1 MLSRRLAARPEDADA
16 AACHGA
22 AAQADERQHDHQHAV
37 AVHRT
42 QVGGLQAFI
51 DDAGC
56 DKGQKDLHHN
66 LQRGEPDA
74 GPGSALILFELMQY
88 GLHFLHSL

>member
-1 MLSRRLAARPEDADA
+1 MERRKKRRRLIEIVKDVLIALLALS
-16 AACHGA
+16 
-22 AAQADERQHDHQHAV
+22 AV
-37 AVHRT
+37 YLTLRT
-42 QVGGLQAFI
+42 QIGGLQAFI
-51 DDAGC
+51 NDAGC
-56 DKGQKDLHHN
+56 DEGQKDLHHN